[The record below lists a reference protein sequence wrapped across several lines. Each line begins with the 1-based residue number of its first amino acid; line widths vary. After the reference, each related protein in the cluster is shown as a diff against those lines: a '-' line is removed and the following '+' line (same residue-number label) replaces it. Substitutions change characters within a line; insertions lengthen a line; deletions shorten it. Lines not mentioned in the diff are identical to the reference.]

1 MEHSSFYRINHNTT
15 MSTFNNETLSKIKSS
30 LFYELALNEETTIS
44 NTSIIHNLFHKH
56 ILHPIIQTYN
66 KTDSILTQIISL
78 SKQTLIYHNIPFPTT
93 NNNNSI
99 IHTICQRISYRNYKM
114 NFTFTSEFVY
124 ELSLIISYSF
134 IKLNNL
140 NRRCKFTYETLC
152 KHLYELS
159 EKNVEVLLQYK
170 QTLVV
175 QNDYYKIGD
184 TLLIPYE
191 MVLLMNI
198 FQHIKKL
205 TMCLEETSQMHLHGV
220 VIILLNIAWL
230 FPHVIEVELDLT
242 CERVVNEVLKEYE
255 KYIESKLRVN
265 QRKLSDDSN
274 GSNDSNGN
282 TNNNSN
288 SEMNMNVY
296 INDVNR
302 NKDVF
307 YLIIVYVF
315 YISKFTYLS
324 NLTLVSPN
332 SFNKETELTLTL
344 TNNNTIETSITSTS
358 TSTSNSS
365 PLSFHYIDC
374 LLNITNL
381 HSLSIT
387 FNPLE
392 STSFSKLYSLLHNNL
407 SLETLS
413 LNFFTCNDIYY
424 TSPSLFK
431 LSTEI
436 SSSLPN
442 TNIDTMISQTLE
454 TESIINS
461 HKYTLNIS
469 LLNTLLPLFETNIE
483 KLFILLHH
491 KKHISSLSICFDIP
505 YVISHNEQYFMSIT
519 KFIFNILTL
528 LNQNKSPYK
537 HIQLIAPFVSFNSNI
552 YPFIDTFFDNLNLYN
567 KNNMLRSLYFK
578 LNLTGV
584 TSIVNVISVNLVNLY
599 LGELDIEL
607 FKTFVLFYQS
617 EEFVKDSQLESV
629 GVNIKKHLS
638 DYTHSKEVKNVVE
651 RFFHGRNPKYVKEIT
666 FESGFNVELKDVEG
680 MLRFANGNNVVKYIL
695 KVKQKCM
702 KEFLRFDYEGYYYF
716 NKEERKEIRKYMDIV
731 RKIKGDKKM
740 YCIGR
745 IMVFLV
751 KCEKKEIVLMQ

>member
-1 MEHSSFYRINHNTT
+1 MDYSSFYRINHNTT
-15 MSTFNNETLSKIKSS
+15 MSTFNNETFPKIKSS

-44 NTSIIHNLFHKH
+44 NTSTIQNLFHKH
-56 ILHPIIQTYN
+56 ILCPIIQTFN
-66 KTDSILTQIISL
+66 KTESILTHIISL
-78 SKQTLIYHNIPFPTT
+78 SKQTLTYHNIPFPT
-93 NNNNSI
+93 NNNKKNNNDSI
-99 IHTICQRISYRNYKM
+99 IRTICQRISYRNYKM

-140 NRRCKFTYETLC
+140 NHRSKFTYEMLC
-152 KHLYELS
+152 ECLYELCK
-159 EKNVEVLLQYK
+159 KNVEVLSQYK
-170 QTLVV
+170 QTSFI
-175 QNDYYKIGD
+175 QNDYYKVRNA
-184 TLLIPYE
+184 LLIPYE
-191 MVLLMNI
+191 LVLLMNI

-205 TMCLEETSQMHLHGV
+205 NMCLEETSQMHLHGV
-220 VIILLNIAWL
+220 VIILLNLAWL

-242 CERVVNEVLKEYE
+242 CERVVNEVLREYE
-255 KYIESKLRVN
+255 KYIESKLKVN

-282 TNNNSN
+282 NNNN
-288 SEMNMNVY
+288 SEMNMCAY

-315 YISKFTYLS
+315 YISKFTYLN
-324 NLTLVSPN
+324 NLILISPN

-344 TNNNTIETSITSTS
+344 TNNNTNETSNT
-358 TSTSNSS
+358 S

-381 HSLSIT
+381 RSLSIT
-387 FNPLE
+387 FNPLD
-392 STSFSKLYSLLHNNL
+392 STSFSKIHSLLHNNL
-407 SLETLS
+407 SLETIS
-413 LNFFTCNDIYY
+413 FNFFTCNDIYY

-431 LSTEI
+431 LSTETPSFLI
-436 SSSLPN
+436 N
-442 TNIDTMISQTLE
+442 TNIDKMISQTLE
-454 TESIINS
+454 TENIINS

-469 LLNTLLPLFETNIE
+469 LLNTLLLSFETNIE

-505 YVISHNEQYFMSIT
+505 YVISQHEQYFMSII

-537 HIQLIAPFVSFNSNI
+537 HIQLIAPFISFNSNI
-552 YPFIDTFFDNLNLYN
+552 YPFIDTFFDNLNLYH
-567 KNNMLRSLYFK
+567 KNNILRSLYFK
-578 LNLTGV
+578 VNLTGV
-584 TSIVNVISVNLVNLY
+584 TSIVNVISVHLVNLY
-599 LGELDIEL
+599 LGELDVEL

-617 EEFVKDSQLESV
+617 EEFVKESQLESV

-638 DYTHSKEVKNVVE
+638 DYTRSKEVKDVVE
-651 RFFHGRNPKYVKEIT
+651 MFFHGRNPKYVKEVT

-680 MLRFANGNNVVKYIL
+680 MLRFTNGNNVVKYTL

-731 RKIKGDKKM
+731 RKIKGDKKR
-740 YCIGR
+740 YYIGR
-745 IMVFLV
+745 IMLFLV

>member
-1 MEHSSFYRINHNTT
+1 MDYSSFYNINHNTT
-15 MSTFNNETLSKIKSS
+15 MSTFNNETLPKIKSS

-44 NTSIIHNLFHKH
+44 NTSTIQNLFHKH
-56 ILHPIIQTYN
+56 ILHPIIQSSN
-66 KTDSILTQIISL
+66 KTDSILTHIISL
-78 SKQTLIYHNIPFPTT
+78 SKQTLTYHNIPFPI
-93 NNNNSI
+93 NNNKNNNDSI

-152 KHLYELS
+152 KHLYELY
-159 EKNVEVLLQYK
+159 EKNVEVLSQYK
-170 QTLVV
+170 QTSFI
-175 QNDYYKIGD
+175 QNDYYKIGNA
-184 TLLIPYE
+184 LLIPYE

-220 VIILLNIAWL
+220 VIILLNTAWL

-274 GSNDSNGN
+274 GSSDSNGGN
-282 TNNNSN
+282 TNGNNNSN
-288 SEMNMNVY
+288 SEMNMCVY
-296 INDVNR
+296 INDVNK

-324 NLTLVSPN
+324 NLTLISPN

-344 TNNNTIETSITSTS
+344 TNNNTSEI
-358 TSTSNSS
+358 SNSS

-381 HSLSIT
+381 CSLSIT

-392 STSFSKLYSLLHNNL
+392 STSFSKIHSLLHNNL

-413 LNFFTCNDIYY
+413 LNFFTYNDIYY

-431 LSTEI
+431 LSTATP
-436 SSSLPN
+436 SSLPN
-442 TNIDTMISQTLE
+442 TNIDLMISQTLE
-454 TESIINS
+454 TENIINS

-505 YVISHNEQYFMSIT
+505 YVISQNEQYFMSIT

-537 HIQLIAPFVSFNSNI
+537 QIQLIAPFISFNSNI
-552 YPFIDTFFDNLNLYN
+552 YPFIDTFFDNLNLYH

-578 LNLTGV
+578 VNLTGV
-584 TSIVNVISVNLVNLY
+584 TSIVNVISVHLVNLY

-617 EEFVKDSQLESV
+617 EEFVKESQLESV

-638 DYTHSKEVKNVVE
+638 DYTHSKEVKAVVE
-651 RFFHGRNPKYVKEIT
+651 MFFHGKNPKYVKEVT

-680 MLRFANGNNVVKYIL
+680 MLRFTNGNNVVKYTL

-716 NKEERKEIRKYMDIV
+716 NKEERKEIRKYMDIA
-731 RKIKGDKKM
+731 RKIKGDKKR